1 MKTFDVVLIF
11 VALVLVFLLVGFDS
25 SLFDG
30 FGFSLVLK
38 IILALFLFFYFMGW
52 KLSQYKDKM
61 YPTLQKFVDYQ
72 KKVSEVLQNIFVAL
86 NVPKIQL
93 GEKLSVGSVHI
104 VIVALVLIFLIILQ
118 YEIISCFIVSV
129 CSAGWNRISF

>member
-93 GEKLSVGSVHI
+93 GEKLSVDSVHI

>member
-72 KKVSEVLQNIFVAL
+72 KKVSEVLQNVFVAL

-93 GEKLSVGSVHI
+93 GEKLSVDSVHI
-104 VIVALVLIFLIILQ
+104 VIVALVLIFLIIL
-118 YEIISCFIVSV
+118 
-129 CSAGWNRISF
+129 